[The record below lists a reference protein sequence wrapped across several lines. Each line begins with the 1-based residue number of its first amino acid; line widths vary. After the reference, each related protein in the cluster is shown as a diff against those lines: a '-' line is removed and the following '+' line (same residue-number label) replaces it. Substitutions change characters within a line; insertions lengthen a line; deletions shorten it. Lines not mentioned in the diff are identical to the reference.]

1 MKKIKI
7 IIIFLFILATASYAG
22 IYREAP
28 QHNNSEET
36 AGYSGSLYRGASNNT
51 LNDRP
56 DSGDAIG
63 QEAPLGDGL
72 YILIAGCIV
81 LGTIKILKRKRK
93 IVGNKKD
100 CNVINSTT
108 FSIYWGFA
116 DSQKQQQCKL
126 FHP

>member
-1 MKKIKI
+1 MKKIQI
-7 IIIFLFILATASYAG
+7 IIAFLFILATVSYAG

-56 DSGDAIG
+56 DSGNAIG

-72 YILIAGCIV
+72 YILIAGCVV
-81 LGTIKILKRKRK
+81 LGTIKVLKRE
-93 IVGNKKD
+93 NESYFD
-100 CNVINSTT
+100 
-108 FSIYWGFA
+108 
-116 DSQKQQQCKL
+116 KQ
-126 FHP
+126 